1 MSEKRG
7 GFEKLRYDFN
17 TAKAVFIKN
26 KDGKFIRIT
35 ERDFRSYNGD
45 RWIFE
50 KINNEHQYTPY
61 YGPIYYHCTNIK
73 CKKPIGENMIQYA
86 HDKPWVSI
94 RRPHENYLLDPTK
107 NQACITIS

>member
-7 GFEKLRYDFN
+7 QTEKLRYDFN

-26 KDGKFIRIT
+26 TKGGYSRIT

-50 KINNEHQYTPY
+50 KVGDEYQYTPY
-61 YGPIYYHCTNIK
+61 HGPIYYWNTNKI
-73 CKKPIGENMIQYA
+73 CKEPISENKIQYA
-86 HDKPWVSI
+86 HDVPWASV
-94 RRPHENYLLDPTK
+94 RRPHERYLED
-107 NQACITIS
+107 